1 MLLRFESEGKVIG
14 GEHVDLMAGH
24 TQRVKVEAAS
34 RVKRKGAGGGGGRP
48 PTYSVVFVMEPTRS
62 GSWGEAASGELWPQ

>member
-34 RVKRKGAGGGGGRP
+34 RVKRKGAGGGGRA

-62 GSWGEAASGELWPQ
+62 GSRGEAASGELWPQ